1 MIILD
6 AKNFTDQKTF
16 YKLLNDQI
24 DFYYY
29 VENLDALYDFLVTTD
44 YEIKITNYRYM
55 FINLGEYGEKLVTVF
70 IDAVKD
76 YDANVSLE
84 HSNGL

>member
-1 MIILD
+1 MIILNGKD
-6 AKNFTDQKTF
+6 FSDKEKF
-16 YKLLNDQI
+16 YKILNENI

-44 YEIKITNYRYM
+44 YEIKIINYRYI
-55 FINLGEYGEKLVTVF
+55 FLNLGKYGQRLMTVF

-76 YDANVSLE
+76 YDANISLE
-84 HSNGL
+84 HGYDL

>member
-1 MIILD
+1 MIVLD
-6 AKNFTDQKTF
+6 AKDFTDQKTF
-16 YKLLNDQI
+16 YKLLNEQI

-44 YEIKITNYRYM
+44 YQIRIINYRDM
-55 FINLGEYGEKLVTVF
+55 FINLGEYGQRLMTVF

-84 HSNGL
+84 HGNGL

>member
-1 MIILD
+1 MIVLD
-6 AKNFTDQKTF
+6 AKDFTDQKTF
-16 YKLLNDQI
+16 YKLLNEQI

-44 YEIKITNYRYM
+44 YQIRIINYRNM
-55 FINLGEYGEKLVTVF
+55 FINLGEYGQRLMTVF

-84 HSNGL
+84 HGNGL

>member
-29 VENLDALYDFLVTTD
+29 VENLDTLYDFLVTTD

-84 HSNGL
+84 HGNGL

>member
-1 MIILD
+1 MIVLD
-6 AKNFTDQKTF
+6 AKDFTDQKTF
-16 YKLLNDQI
+16 YKLLNEQI

-44 YEIKITNYRYM
+44 YQIKIINYRQI
-55 FINLGEYGEKLVTVF
+55 FINLGEYGQRLMTVF

-84 HSNGL
+84 HGNGL

>member
-1 MIILD
+1 MIVLN
-6 AKNFTDQKTF
+6 AKDFTDQKTF
-16 YKLLNDQI
+16 YKLLNEQI

-29 VENLDALYDFLVTTD
+29 VENLDALYDFLVTAD
-44 YEIKITNYRYM
+44 YQIRIINYRHM
-55 FINLGEYGEKLVTVF
+55 FINLGEYGQRLMTVF

-84 HSNGL
+84 HGNGL

>member
-1 MIILD
+1 MIVLD
-6 AKNFTDQKTF
+6 AKDFTDQKTF
-16 YKLLNDQI
+16 YKLLNEQI

-44 YEIKITNYRYM
+44 YQIRIINYRQI
-55 FINLGEYGEKLVTVF
+55 FINLGEYGQRLMTVF

-84 HSNGL
+84 HGNGL

>member
-6 AKNFTDQKTF
+6 AKKFTDQKTF

-84 HSNGL
+84 HGNDL

>member
-1 MIILD
+1 MIVLD
-6 AKNFTDQKTF
+6 AKDFTDQKTF
-16 YKLLNDQI
+16 YKLLNEQI

-44 YEIKITNYRYM
+44 YQIRIINYRQI
-55 FINLGEYGEKLVTVF
+55 FINLGEYGQRLMTVF

-84 HSNGL
+84 HGIDL

>member
-6 AKNFTDQKTF
+6 AKDFTSKEEF
-16 YKLLNDQI
+16 YRLLNENI

-44 YEIKITNYRYM
+44 YDIRIINYKCI
-55 FINLGEYGEKLVTVF
+55 FINLEEYGQRLITVF

-76 YDANVSLE
+76 YGAKVSLE
-84 HSNGL
+84 YGNGI

>member
-6 AKNFTDQKTF
+6 ARDFYSKEKF
-16 YKLLNDQI
+16 YKILNENI

-44 YEIKITNYRYM
+44 YQIRIINYRYM
-55 FINLGEYGEKLVTVF
+55 FTNLADYGDRLMTVF

-76 YDANVSLE
+76 YDANISLE
-84 HSNGL
+84 H

>member
-1 MIILD
+1 MIVLD
-6 AKNFTDQKTF
+6 AKDFTDQKTF
-16 YKLLNDQI
+16 YKLLNEQI

-44 YEIKITNYRYM
+44 YQIRIINYRYM
-55 FINLGEYGEKLVTVF
+55 FINLGEYGQRLMTVF

-84 HSNGL
+84 HGNGL